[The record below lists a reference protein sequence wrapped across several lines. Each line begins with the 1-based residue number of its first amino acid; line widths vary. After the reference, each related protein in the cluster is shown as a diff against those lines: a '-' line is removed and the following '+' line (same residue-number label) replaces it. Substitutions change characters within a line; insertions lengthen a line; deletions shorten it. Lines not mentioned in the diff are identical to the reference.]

1 VVEETRRSSEIT
13 VAKETLAINDLH
25 ASYGK
30 GEILRGI
37 SFSAGEGEF
46 WGIIGPNASGK
57 TTLLRCFAGTLRPL
71 SGQVLLQGKPRESL
85 KPRGFARTCS
95 LLLDEM
101 VPGPM
106 GVMDYALLARSLLKP
121 PFSPLT
127 GTDVE
132 KAGTALR
139 AVELWDV
146 RDSRLEEL
154 SQGQVLRAR
163 MARVIA
169 QDAPVILLDEPTAHL
184 DPRHAFR
191 VMGLLAQLAKEGRTV
206 LAVLHDLSL
215 AARYT
220 DHVLAVK
227 EGVAAAQGLTGEV
240 LTPELIR
247 KVFGVEARRRD
258 GGIELYPE

>member
-1 VVEETRRSSEIT
+1 LNDGKWAIT
-13 VAKETLAINDLH
+13 ARDVK
-25 ASYGK
+25 ASYGR

-71 SGQVLLQGKPRESL
+71 SGRVLLGGKPRESL
-85 KPRGFARTCS
+85 KSREFASHCS

-101 VPGPM
+101 IPGPM

-121 PFSPLT
+121 AFSPLT
-127 GTDVE
+127 SQDKE
-132 KAGTALR
+132 RAETALR

-154 SQGQVLRAR
+154 SQGQVLMAR
-163 MARVIA
+163 MARVIS
-169 QDAPVILLDEPTAHL
+169 QDAPVLILDEPTAHL
-184 DPRHAFR
+184 DPKHAFR
-191 VMGLLAQLAKEGRTV
+191 VMGLLARMAKEGRTV
-206 LAVLHDLSL
+206 LSVLHDLSL

-220 DHVLAVK
+220 DHILVIK
-227 EGVAAAQGLTGEV
+227 DGVAAAQGLTGEV

-247 KVFGVEARRRD
+247 EVFGVQARRRD
-258 GGIELYPE
+258 GGLELYPD

>member
-1 VVEETRRSSEIT
+1 MLNNTKGAIAALDLKACYGRSE
-13 VAKETLAINDLH
+13 VLK
-25 ASYGK
+25 
-30 GEILRGI
+30 GI
-37 SFSAGEGEF
+37 SFSAGFGEF

-57 TTLLRCFAGTLRPL
+57 TTLLRCFAGTLRPS
-71 SGQVLLQGKPRESL
+71 SGQVLLQDRPRESL
-85 KPRGFARTCS
+85 KPRIFAGICS

-106 GVMDYALLARSLLKP
+106 GVMDYVLLARSLLKP

-127 GTDVE
+127 GADTE
-132 KAGTALR
+132 KAESALR

-154 SQGQVLRAR
+154 SQGQLLRAR

-169 QDAPVILLDEPTAHL
+169 QDAPLILLDEPTAHL

-191 VMGLLAQLAKEGRTV
+191 VMGLLARLAKEGKTV

-220 DHVLAVK
+220 DHILVVK
-227 EGVAAAQGLTGEV
+227 DGFAAAQGLTGEV
-240 LTPELIR
+240 LVPELIR
-247 KVFGVEARRRD
+247 KVFGVQARKRD
-258 GGIELYPE
+258 GGIEMYPL